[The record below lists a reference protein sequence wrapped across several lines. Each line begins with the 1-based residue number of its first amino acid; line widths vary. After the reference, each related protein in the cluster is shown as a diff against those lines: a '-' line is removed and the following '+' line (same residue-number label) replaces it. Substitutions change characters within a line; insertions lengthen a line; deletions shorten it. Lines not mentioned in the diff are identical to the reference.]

1 MTRSSFQLRHTLAPA
16 FLRMLCT
23 IGLLLALTC
32 TAHAQELNARVII
45 NRSQVSNTK
54 GSVFDAL
61 EEKIKQF
68 LNERAWTNLKFR
80 ENERIQCSFNIN
92 VTAWSESDNSFKAT
106 LIVASSRPV
115 YNSSYT
121 STVWNSNDK
130 DFNFNFQEFD
140 QLEWRPDQV
149 DNNLTA
155 MLAYW
160 AYMIIGL
167 DLDTFSPMGGTEVL
181 RVAQQIVNDAE
192 NLGFSGWKAFDDNKN
207 RYAIVNDYLDGAM
220 EKFRQL
226 QYKYYREGLDAM
238 ADNTEGG
245 RAAIAEA
252 IGLLNQAHEDKS
264 LSQLPQLF
272 TDFKKEE
279 LASIF
284 HGQGS
289 SKEREDL
296 YDILFKL
303 NPAQSTTWE
312 KIKN

>member
-1 MTRSSFQLRHTLAPA
+1 MLA
-16 FLRMLCT
+16 CV
-23 IGLLLALTC
+23 LALQ
-32 TAHAQELNARVII
+32 AGAQELNAKVSI
-45 NRSQVSNTK
+45 NHSQVSNTK
-54 GSVFDAL
+54 TSVFESL
-61 EEKIKQF
+61 QQKISQF
-68 LNERAWTNLKFR
+68 LNERTWTNLKFR
-80 ENERIQCSFNIN
+80 ENERIQCSFNMT
-92 VTAWSESDNSFKAT
+92 VSAWSETDNSFKAT
-106 LIVASSRPV
+106 MLVACSRPV
-115 YNSSYT
+115 YNSAYT
-121 STVWNSNDK
+121 TTVWSANDK
-130 DFNFNFQEFD
+130 DFNFTFQEFD
-140 QLEWRPDQV
+140 QLEWRADQV

-167 DLDTFSPMGGTEVL
+167 DLDSFSPMGGTEVL

-192 NLGFSGWKAFDDNKN
+192 NLGFSGWKAFDDTKN
-207 RYAIVNDYLDGAM
+207 RYALVNDYLDGSM

-238 ADNTEGG
+238 ADNTDSG
-245 RAAIAEA
+245 RAAIVEA
-252 IGLLNQAHEDKS
+252 IQLLQQSHEDKS

-284 HGQGS
+284 HGQGT
-289 SKEREDL
+289 SKEREDI